1 MKHNLLTLD
10 FWQDSV
16 TYESTT
22 MPTGTLG
29 CEVLNISDSTIN
41 RLTNLCTPLNS
52 FMGTLN
58 TMKPDLPLLPVAKDG
73 SP

>member
-1 MKHNLLTLD
+1 MEHNLLTLD

-29 CEVLNISDSTIN
+29 CEVLNISDSTIEK
-41 RLTNLCTPLNS
+41 LSDLCTSCFTAVIAVVISDFIP
-52 FMGTLN
+52 F
-58 TMKPDLPLLPVAKDG
+58 PPV
-73 SP
+73 SE